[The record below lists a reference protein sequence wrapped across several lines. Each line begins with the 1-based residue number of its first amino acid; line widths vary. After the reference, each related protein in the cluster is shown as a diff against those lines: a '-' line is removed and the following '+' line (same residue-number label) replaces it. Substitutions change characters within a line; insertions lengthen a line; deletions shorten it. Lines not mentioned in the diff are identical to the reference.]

1 MAARFSLFVRLSQ
14 DDLDR
19 CMGILIYKYL
29 CYIACSLSI
38 YLSILI
44 YNYLGY
50 VLLYTVQLMDATA
63 TLNEKTFVLLAVGI
77 VSLGLSLLFICDA

>member
-50 VLLYTVQLMDATA
+50 VLLYACLKRIK
-63 TLNEKTFVLLAVGI
+63 LLIVLI
-77 VSLGLSLLFICDA
+77 NTTIK